1 MMSRVRCEVARVQ
14 KKTVW
19 RRDAK
24 TIRIRARE
32 ETGCER
38 RDVGRAVPFRG
49 GFRVLCFFSSNLLF
63 WVFFVLVSC
72 HHHHHPLLSLHEQQR
87 SVVKSTLTDVF
98 GLLLIRE
105 KQQQRHRV
113 YVRGVILGYKR
124 ARTNQHENTSLIK
137 LENVPD
143 KSSTAFYLGKKL
155 CYVYKAHTKKQGTV
169 YRTMWGKVTR
179 AHGTSGVV
187 RAQFKHNL
195 PPTSIGGKI
204 RCMLYP
210 SNI

>member
-1 MMSRVRCEVARVQ
+1 M
-14 KKTVW
+14 T
-19 RRDAK
+19 
-24 TIRIRARE
+24 
-32 ETGCER
+32 
-38 RDVGRAVPFRG
+38 RDVCFAFFCARCHSRQARSRRISDGRD
-49 GFRVLCFFSSNLLF
+49 LFFSLFLQPAVVYKAPSIFQMLLF
-63 WVFFVLVSC
+63 
-72 HHHHHPLLSLHEQQR
+72 
-87 SVVKSTLTDVF
+87 
-98 GLLLIRE
+98 LLLVLTSLFLFALLLKTTKTLNRL
-105 KQQQRHRV
+105 

-124 ARTNQHENTSLIK
+124 ARTNQYENTSLIK

-143 KSSTAFYLGKKL
+143 KSSTSFYLGKKL